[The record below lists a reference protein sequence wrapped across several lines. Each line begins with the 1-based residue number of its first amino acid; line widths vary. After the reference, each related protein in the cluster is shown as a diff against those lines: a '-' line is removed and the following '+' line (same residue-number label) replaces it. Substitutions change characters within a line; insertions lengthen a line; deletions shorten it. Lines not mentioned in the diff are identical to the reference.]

1 MIIKSY
7 HPRFAS
13 TLILSEKIDI
23 YSFGVV
29 LFEVVCGKP
38 PVIKDLELYSDNDI
52 HIVEWVIINR
62 NYIEII

>member
-1 MIIKSY
+1 MNIKSY

-38 PVIKDLELYSDNDI
+38 PVIKDLELYPNNDV
-52 HIVEWVIINR
+52 HIVEWVIINP
-62 NYIEII
+62 NYIDII